1 MGVCVRVGGGGG
13 VAALSKGLG
22 GKQLCDNIK
31 QLGRE
36 ELWSY
41 IEKKKSKMYLTA
53 DRQKGGDMNQ
63 SYDKSPYTNRNVKRA
78 K

>member
-1 MGVCVRVGGGGG
+1 MRENMFLRTNKPREIIIFRRIEWECACEWGGGG

-41 IEKKKSKMYLTA
+41 IEKKN
-53 DRQKGGDMNQ
+53 QKCI
-63 SYDKSPYTNRNVKRA
+63 
-78 K
+78 